1 MLFEAFEVNEIALV
15 IILYYIPI
23 CQFQLKPVIKCS
35 EKQI

>member
-23 CQFQLKPVIKCS
+23 CQFIADKANRYS
-35 EKQI
+35 